1 MTDAIEVA
9 LRSTHTIVNHLVQ
22 KSGASKAAKAPQDT
36 DYKAVLDTFVADL
49 LTVLYRPEWP
59 AASLFLTILSKI
71 LVRRDFLELANS
83 QMGALNDRNKNTTE
97 ANAARTVALDYLGD
111 IAARLRALHLEMA
124 AKPIVPSLDEIIS
137 EANVEG
143 MATLLAAEASIQT
156 FLTTAARDDTMFEV
170 S

>member
-71 LVRRDFLELANS
+71 LVRRDTSWNLLTARWELSMTATRTRPRPTLH
-83 QMGALNDRNKNTTE
+83 ALSLSTTS
-97 ANAARTVALDYLGD
+97 V
-111 IAARLRALHLEMA
+111 
-124 AKPIVPSLDEIIS
+124 
-137 EANVEG
+137 
-143 MATLLAAEASIQT
+143 TLPPAFVLCT
-156 FLTTAARDDTMFEV
+156 
-170 S
+170 